1 MAARRPKFPWSDQ
14 QIIQALGFHAIPD
27 LQAEKIVRDLAEFGA
42 LQILARRKGGR
53 KPNTLTA
60 RGEVRRILISIIF
73 EGKNG
78 FAGLLP
84 PRLRKTPT
92 GPSTVKKVHQILVQC
107 GWNNSKATVLKDIK
121 KIGSRKLRA

>member
-1 MAARRPKFPWSDQ
+1 MLYPICKPKIF
-14 QIIQALGFHAIPD
+14 
-27 LQAEKIVRDLAEFGA
+27 RDLAEFGA

-60 RGEVRRILISIIF
+60 RGEIRRILISSIF

-78 FAGLLP
+78 FAGLVP

-92 GPSTVKKVHQILVQC
+92 APSTVKKVHQILVRC
-107 GWNNSKATVLKDIK
+107 GWNDSETTVRKDIK